1 KSTSISN
8 IEFLEMHYM
17 KDGILYKCQIVA
29 SPVDPTPIRP
39 TVEKSWWEKFLEF
52 LVKMFDFIF
61 FEMLNLSFWIPK
73 IGKQIISGIILFVAV
88 FIVAPFILEKVIK
101 TIKLLFGRE

>member
-29 SPVDPTPIRP
+29 SQVDPTPVRP
-39 TVEKSWWEKFLEF
+39 TVKKSWWEKFLDF

-61 FEMLNLSFWIPK
+61 FEMFNLSFWIPT
-73 IGKQIISGIILFVAV
+73 IGKQIISGIILVVGCFLA
-88 FIVAPFILEKVIK
+88 IKIIMKILS
-101 TIKLLFGRE
+101 